1 MAGRNLNGHF
11 LRAATIVIEQDFTPE
26 KREAIRKQ
34 LGKEAENA
42 LLTATGK
49 EWCAAEHVAEVYAA
63 IATAWASGEER
74 RAGFF
79 KIGTIIGSE
88 AANTFMRLFMK
99 IVTPAMLFKQFPKVW
114 PKYADFGKFELGVL
128 SSDRFEFT
136 VRDLSPMTY
145 QPLVSSGWTH
155 YMLEAMSRK
164 NIQIT
169 TEPESGILEGNTW
182 DMTIKTRWS

>member
-1 MAGRNLNGHF
+1 MAGRNLNGYF
-11 LRAATIVIEQDFTPE
+11 LRAASIVLEREFTPD
-26 KREAIRKQ
+26 KREMIRKQ
-34 LGKEAENA
+34 LGKDAESA

-49 EWCAAEHVAEVYAA
+49 DWQPAERVAEVYAA
-63 IATAWASGEER
+63 MASAWTTPEQR
-74 RAGFF
+74 RDGFMM
-79 KIGTIIGSE
+79 IGKSLGDE

-145 QPLVSSGWTH
+145 QPLVSAGWTL
-155 YMLEAMSRK
+155 YMLEAMNRK
-164 NIQIT
+164 NIQVS
-169 TEPESGILEGNTW
+169 TEPESGILEGKTW